1 MSIPTRIWRIL
12 RGRWLMADDEVRE
25 ALAEE
30 LAAHELAEGSRP
42 QLESGAAIPGTSR
55 LPASAAPRRPAPAGS
70 AHDPLAADLALLGAP
85 PACDMPTLD
94 RVYQERLAELE
105 QQTTSPADLDALA
118 ARRTTL
124 AEAYERLRDAINTT
138 ETRFEKLEF

>member
-1 MSIPTRIWRIL
+1 MSIPRRIWRII
-12 RGRWLMADDEVRE
+12 RGRWRLTDDSVRE

-30 LAAHELAEGSRP
+30 LAAHELAEASRRPSGPGSALPPSTRRP
-42 QLESGAAIPGTSR
+42 SGAVTPH
-55 LPASAAPRRPAPAGS
+55 SAPSGRAV
-70 AHDPLAADLALLGAP
+70 DPLADDKSLLGAP

-105 QQTTSPADLDALA
+105 QESAPVDPSAHA
-118 ARRTTL
+118 ARRAAL
-124 AEAYERLRDAINTT
+124 SEAYERLRDAINTT